1 MTSSSSTAALHSQS
15 SNFLGVVQSAVN
27 DRTGQFNL
35 AIALPALLANNLAG
49 PSLSLTW
56 LFNTLASGSN
66 LGYGRGWSLLMTRL
80 VLDQAASSLQ
90 LRTGESFAV
99 DRKRSNWR
107 IGGAL
112 AFHDYKLK
120 AMQVTRLNARQ
131 YRIYHKNGE
140 TEILTQAGRSN
151 RYVLTEL
158 RSPEGRRLHLD
169 WRSTQQSDFLA
180 EVRDEQRTLVR
191 FERSSGDVL
200 VRLDPDDRPSTV
212 RFRTSNQR
220 LSSVQVPLI
229 EKPFT
234 FAYRQLS
241 VGNRMQLLFPRS
253 VEGPLG
259 ATDTVHWS
267 SSQTH
272 RVPQG
277 GPFEYLPR
285 VTGWTHG
292 TGAPEALLHRTYR
305 WVGQTNFLGFGSI
318 GRFDWVTGRDNLYQV
333 NKDYYY
339 SVIET
344 QTDHRGQT
352 LATITRQ
359 WDRFHLL
366 TREST
371 VMGRFEVE
379 KATLYGIDPDK
390 TWEQQNAAS
399 QLPHTVTTTYR
410 QLDSGDARAET
421 TTYTYDDY
429 GNTLTTTLPTGVRED
444 YSYFPAEGLGDECP
458 PDSTGM
464 VRYLASKTVIPAT
477 LPNGTHGGAPVLR
490 TCYRYERLPSMI
502 ASDPA
507 HAVVASETLHDLS
520 AGKQLECTVQA
531 YQQTAGAHYGELIR
545 ASTTLNDIT
554 TTTEYHHQLDQGLLR
569 TTTVVQGFEGDALNR
584 SSSQLARCALS
595 GLTAWEESSAGSRTV
610 YHYDLLGRIVR
621 TTLAADSEYQASR
634 SCAYH
639 LDDAFVHANAPEF
652 TLGIRP
658 RACLEETDA
667 TGQRKRTWLDG
678 AGRAVAVQLE
688 DRDETPG
695 TFRIVGCTQFDA
707 LGRTTASTAWD
718 WFPGQ
723 DQPLELTGTTS
734 YDASGHTQT
743 HTAPTGL
750 LTIVRQDPTTLQTEN
765 WQQSPCGQI
774 SAKQVTI
781 ANVTGSAVR
790 QELFDQHAR
799 LVRTTHF
806 VRDGLDRIIEERL
819 VASDQPAAPRITQ
832 RRYDAYGRVERLTRE
847 DGTHIVTTYVAHSD
861 GPHQTSVSLQHPE
874 AHP

>member
-1 MTSSSSTAALHSQS
+1 MTPSNPAQIHSQS
-15 SNFLGVVQSAVN
+15 NNFLGVVQSAVN

-35 AIALPALLANNLAG
+35 SISLPSLLANNLAG
-49 PSLSLTW
+49 PALQLNWTFSS
-56 LFNTLASGSN
+56 LASQSD
-66 LGYGRGWSLLMTRL
+66 LGYGMGWSLLMTRL
-80 VLDQAASSLQ
+80 VVDQVASSLQ
-90 LRTGESFAV
+90 LRTGENFAV
-99 DRKRSNWR
+99 DNRKSDWSN
-107 IGGAL
+107 GGTL

-158 RSPEGRRLHLD
+158 RSPEGRRLHLQ

-191 FERSSGDVL
+191 FERSAGDVR

-229 EKPFT
+229 DKPFT
-234 FAYRQLS
+234 FAYRQLD
-241 VGNRMQLLFPRS
+241 VGNRTQLLFPRS
-253 VEGPLG
+253 VKGPLG
-259 ATDTVHWS
+259 ATDTIHWS
-267 SSQTH
+267 STQTH
-272 RVPQG
+272 RVPRG
-277 GPFEYLPR
+277 GPFEHLPR

-292 TGAPEALLHRTYR
+292 TGAPQATLHRTYR
-305 WVGQTNFLGFGSI
+305 WVGQTNFLGYGSI

-333 NKDYYY
+333 NKDYHY

-344 QTDHRGQT
+344 QTDHQGQT

-366 TREST
+366 TRETT

-379 KATLYGIDPDK
+379 TANTYGIDPDK
-390 TWEQQNAAS
+390 TWEEQKAAS

-421 TTYTYDDY
+421 TAYTYDDY
-429 GNTLTTTLPTGVRED
+429 GNMLSTTFPTGVRED

-458 PDSTGM
+458 PDSSGM
-464 VRYLASKTVIPAT
+464 VRYMASKTVTPAT
-477 LPNGTHGGAPVLR
+477 LHDGTHGGAPTLR
-490 TCYRYERLPSMI
+490 TCYRYELLPSMI
-502 ASDPA
+502 ANDPA
-507 HAVVASETLHDLS
+507 HAVVISEALHDLS

-531 YQQTAGAHYGELIR
+531 YERTVGAHYGELIR
-545 ASTTLNDIT
+545 ASTTLNGIT
-554 TTTEYHHQLDQGLLR
+554 TTTEYHHRLDQGLLC

-584 SSSQLARCALS
+584 SSSQLARSTLS
-595 GLTAWEESSAGSRTV
+595 GLTAWEESSAGSRTA

-621 TTLAADSEYQASR
+621 TVLAAGSEYQASR

-639 LDDAFVHANAPEF
+639 LDDAFVHANTPDV
-652 TLGIRP
+652 TLGFRP

-688 DRDETPG
+688 DRDEAPG
-695 TFRIVGCTQFDA
+695 TFRIVGCTHFDA
-707 LGRTTASTAWD
+707 LGRTVANTAWD

-723 DQPLELTGTTS
+723 VQPLELTSTTS

-750 LTIVRQDPTTLQTEN
+750 LTITRQDPIAMRTEH
-765 WQQSPCGQI
+765 WQQSPSGQT
-774 SAKQVTI
+774 SAKQV
-781 ANVTGSAVR
+781 AEVNVAGSPVR
-790 QELFDQHAR
+790 QELFDQQAR
-799 LVRTTHF
+799 LVRTTHL
-806 VRDGLDRIIEERL
+806 VRDGLDRVIEERVL
-819 VASDQPAAPRITQ
+819 ASDQPATPRVT
-832 RRYDAYGRVERLTRE
+832 RHHYDAYGRIDRLTRE
-847 DGTHIVTTYVAHSD
+847 DGAQIVTTYAAHSD
-861 GPHQTSVSLQHPE
+861 GPHPTSVSLQHPG
-874 AHP
+874 AHA